1 VAATGAPAVTPA
13 QPASTLQPADAAK
26 AAAELTARRN
36 HESDMRVLGQL
47 PPGKSKDTNS
57 SASGLVPAKILSQAP
72 PAIPSWAK
80 KLDLNPVVQLDA
92 VIDSNGNLTSARPI
106 SGPRIL
112 YGEAQRAVA
121 LWIFQPAM
129 DDGKPTTTHMTL
141 TVEFQH

>member
-1 VAATGAPAVTPA
+1 ME
-13 QPASTLQPADAAK
+13 DAK
-26 AAAELTARRN
+26 AAAELAARRN
-36 HESDMRVLGQL
+36 HESDLRVLGQL

-57 SASGLVPAKILSQAP
+57 SVAGLVPAKILSQAP

-92 VIDSNGNLTSARPI
+92 VIDSNGNLTSTRPI

-129 DDGKPTTTHMTL
+129 NDGKPTTAHLTL
-141 TVEFQH
+141 TVEFQR